1 MDFDLVF
8 DDDEDFGFR
17 LLVFGIDTGRCTLP
31 TTTAGTGGGGNGGMG
46 GSGGRTLLSSSVRRF
61 FNLADFVFDNTRIQ
75 LSVNSLQW
83 VITVAGRT
91 KTIRLVIRAKF
102 GL

>member
-75 LSVNSLQW
+75 LSV
-83 VITVAGRT
+83 
-91 KTIRLVIRAKF
+91 
-102 GL
+102 